1 VEEFLV
7 KHILVV
13 EDESVIRSAI
23 MMVLEMG
30 EFKVTG
36 AADGQEALNT
46 LRGDD
51 LPDAIL
57 LDLMMPVMDGWQF
70 RQAQLA
76 DARIAAIPVIVLSAC
91 NSVHEQAAAL
101 SVAGYLQKPV
111 PFQELLTAVKRHV
124 G

>member
-1 VEEFLV
+1 MG
-7 KHILVV
+7 KRILVV

-23 MMVLEMG
+23 MLVLEMG

-36 AADGQEALNT
+36 AADGQEALNQ
-46 LRGDD
+46 LQAGE

-70 RQAQLA
+70 RQEQLA
-76 DARIAAIPVIVLSAC
+76 DKRIAAIPIVVLSAC
-91 NSVHEQAAAL
+91 NSVHEQAAKLGAA
-101 SVAGYLQKPV
+101 SYLQKPV
-111 PFQELLTAVKRHV
+111 PFRDLLDAVKRCV